1 MEETLMGSS
10 MREIGRNVQKL
21 QRENK
26 KLERY
31 LKNIGTSSDTE
42 EFRNNL
48 RTEIHSMTAL
58 VKSLLSSIQDLKS
71 QDSHH
76 TSIKIQRLEQQFL
89 DQYTTLSSLTKSIK
103 SKLELHTPFQT
114 RSSQSNNSM
123 TNPFISDVSKTGG
136 YDLANVSINNE
147 TIEYENH
154 PNMPPEEHEQPVQ
167 TQAFI
172 PQFDA
177 HLDELEDREEAIHQM
192 ADDLTVLNSM
202 YQDLH
207 GLVNEQGEQIEVLSS
222 NVEHAKDDVQSG
234 AVHLDKAASHQRK
247 YRKKMCI
254 MLLILLI
261 MGAVLTGVIYFT
273 SDSGKTKH

>member
-10 MREIGRNVQKL
+10 MKEIGRNVQKL

-71 QDSHH
+71 QDSTH
-76 TSIKIQRLEQQFL
+76 SSLKIQRLEQQFL
-89 DQYTTLSSLTKSIK
+89 AQYTTLSSLTKSIK
-103 SKLELHTPFQT
+103 TKLESNKPFQT
-114 RSSQSNNSM
+114 RCSHSHDSM
-123 TNPFISDVSKTGG
+123 NNPFASDVSKTGG

-154 PNMPPEEHEQPVQ
+154 AMMPPEEQEQPVQ
-167 TQAFI
+167 QQAFI

-177 HLDELEDREEAIHQM
+177 HLEELEDREEAIHQM

-222 NVEHAKDDVQSG
+222 NVEHAKDNVQSG
-234 AVHLDKAASHQRK
+234 AIHLDKASSSK
-247 YRKKMCI
+247 NE
-254 MLLILLI
+254 
-261 MGAVLTGVIYFT
+261 
-273 SDSGKTKH
+273 